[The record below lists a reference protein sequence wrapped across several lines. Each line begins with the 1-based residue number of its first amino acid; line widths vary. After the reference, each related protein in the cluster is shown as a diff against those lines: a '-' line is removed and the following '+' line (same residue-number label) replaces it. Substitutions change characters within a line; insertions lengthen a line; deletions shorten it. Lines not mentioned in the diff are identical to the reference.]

1 MNNAPEV
8 DMGKGIRDAVLS
20 LNSLLANNQELILYD
35 QVFMPLVYVC
45 LCRIKL
51 KHNYVTNTCFL
62 CRISIVS
69 STVMQAGLA
78 HFSFF

>member
-45 LCRIKL
+45 YC
-51 KHNYVTNTCFL
+51 
-62 CRISIVS
+62 
-69 STVMQAGLA
+69 
-78 HFSFF
+78 